1 MKKTLTLM
9 LALGLGIHAK
19 AQSTCATPITI
30 TAGTYTVAQVNGMEV
45 PDPICAQNG
54 AGETSAGMW
63 YSYTP
68 SISISVTISTS
79 LPQNGNTDT
88 RVHIYTGPCD
98 ALVCVAGDDDGGVD
112 YTSLVTWFAEAG
124 TNYRIAFDNR
134 WTSNGF
140 DFLLNE
146 GPIPTGNLTFVN
158 VPVSTSGSSLAVV
171 DMNGDYLD
179 DVVSVTGTNVRV
191 AEQQANG
198 VFNVVNTPTPQ
209 AVNSPSW
216 SMAVGDIDANGHMD
230 LLYGGGSGVSFMFA
244 NEDGTGYTQVAGSEY
259 VFSQRSNFVDIN
271 NDGHLDAFVCHDVQP
286 NVYYLNDGD
295 GNLTYYQGGLGDTPN
310 GGNYGSIWIDY
321 DSDGDVDLFIAKCRG
336 GNSVASTNQMHRNNG
351 DGTFTEVGA
360 DIGLADDIQ
369 TWSSAWGDF
378 DNDGQKDVIVG
389 ASSFANGGHK
399 VMRNEGNVFTNVTE
413 GTGWEDFFGT
423 SIEHVAHD
431 FDNNGYLDVLAGGG
445 VVMLNN
451 GDWTFTATN
460 VGVSAGGVGDLNN
473 DGFLDVVNGGT
484 IKMNV
489 PNGNNWLKV
498 NTIGVQSNK
507 HGIGARVT
515 ITSAMGNQ
523 MRDVKSGDGFRH
535 MSSLTAHFGIGED
548 TEIEEVVVYW
558 PSGLVSVV
566 SNPDI
571 NTTLNITENTIT
583 TDIVEEAKPEE
594 LNLYPNPTT
603 GTLRVEGSAVNSQ
616 RTVLIL
622 DATGRLVQE
631 STLQNG
637 SLDVARLAPGNY
649 TMQLIG
655 KGKVVT
661 RKFTKE

>member
-1 MKKTLTLM
+1 MKQTFTLLLA
-9 LALGLGIHAK
+9 LALGVHAH

-30 TAGTYTVAQVNGMEV
+30 TAGTYTVAQVNGMEI
-45 PDPICAQNG
+45 PNPICAQNG

-68 SISISVTISTS
+68 SQSIEVTISTS

-88 RVHIYTGPCD
+88 RVHIYSGPCD

-112 YTSLVTWFAEAG
+112 YTSLVTWFAQAG

-146 GPIPTGNLTFVN
+146 GPIPTGDLTFMN

-191 AEQQANG
+191 AQQLPG
-198 VFNVVNTPTPQ
+198 GGFEVVNKPTPQ
-209 AVNSPSW
+209 AVHSPSW
-216 SMAVGDIDANGHMD
+216 SMTVGDIDGNGHMD
-230 LLYGGGSGVSFMFA
+230 LLYGGGSGVSFMIA
-244 NEDGTGYTQVAGSEY
+244 NEDGTAYTQLAGPEY
-259 VFSQRSNFVDIN
+259 VFSQRANFVDIN

-286 NVYYLNDGD
+286 NVYYLNDGE
-295 GNLTYYQGGLGDTPN
+295 GNLTFYQGGLGDTPN

-360 DIGLADDIQ
+360 QLGLADDVQ
-369 TWSSAWGDF
+369 TWSAAWGDF
-378 DNDGQKDVIVG
+378 DNDGNKDVIVG
-389 ASSFANGGHK
+389 ASSFSAGGHK
-399 VMRNEGNVFTNVTE
+399 VMRNNGSTFDNITE
-413 GTGWEDFFGT
+413 GSGWDEFFGT

-431 FDNNGYLDVLAGGG
+431 FNNDGYLDVLAGGG
-445 VVMLNN
+445 VIMLNN
-451 GDWTFTATN
+451 GDFTFTQVN

-484 IKMNV
+484 IRMNV

-498 NTIGVQSNK
+498 NTIGVQSNRN
-507 HGIGARVT
+507 GIGARVA

-535 MSSLTAHFGIGED
+535 MSSITAHFGIGQD

-571 NTTLNITENTIT
+571 NTTLNITESTIT
-583 TDIVEEAKPEE
+583 TDIIEEAKPEE
-594 LNLYPNPTT
+594 LRVFPNPTT
-603 GTLRVEGSAVNSQ
+603 GLLRLEGSAATAL

-637 SLDVARLAPGNY
+637 SLDVSRLVPGNY
-649 TMQLIG
+649 TLQLIG
-655 KGKVVT
+655 KGATVT